1 MKKDKYYPFLYEK
14 ASKHLVKSIFKDGIA
29 FWFEG
34 GDFLKRKYI
43 FKHDDVSESLK
54 KIYSSL
60 VKLNKLKKKS
70 EVNSSHYLDALDSYL
85 KKKRI
90 FTF

>member
-1 MKKDKYYPFLYEK
+1 MKKDKYYPALYEK
-14 ASKHLVKSIFKDGIA
+14 ASKHLVKSISKDGIA

-54 KIYSSL
+54 K
-60 VKLNKLKKKS
+60 KLIL
-70 EVNSSHYLDALDSYL
+70 
-85 KKKRI
+85 RI
-90 FTF
+90 FFTTYPANKTAKPLFY